1 MCFFKYV
8 KPAHAAAAAT
18 PKRIRP
24 QKIVISTPRAPDEEA
39 SLSERVQSQKSEN
52 VLAVSSSDLPATS
65 THRIRAQ
72 NKASTPANASSNSP
86 AKLTLTLTGTIS
98 YKSPNTLEP
107 SCKQVYEAALKG
119 LFTISERFYRQPK
132 FGMAARQL
140 ALWGSGMFDGPLAL
154 DVIIQHD
161 KIARETIRQGFLN
174 CFARIL
180 VAEERIFDDVCA
192 KDPSKI
198 RPEDSDFQKE
208 IASLLAAKEMEK
220 KAAETREC
228 LYEDPAES
236 NFFLARMVI
245 IQDLLEPIIIA
256 RRMFSNT
263 TKAAKLFEKA
273 NQEKQMELSNSS
285 LDNIT
290 I

>member
-1 MCFFKYV
+1 M
-8 KPAHAAAAAT
+8 
-18 PKRIRP
+18 
-24 QKIVISTPRAPDEEA
+24 
-39 SLSERVQSQKSEN
+39 
-52 VLAVSSSDLPATS
+52 
-65 THRIRAQ
+65 
-72 NKASTPANASSNSP
+72 
-86 AKLTLTLTGTIS
+86 
-98 YKSPNTLEP
+98 
-107 SCKQVYEAALKG
+107 
-119 LFTISERFYRQPK
+119 
-132 FGMAARQL
+132 
-140 ALWGSGMFDGPLAL
+140 
-154 DVIIQHD
+154 
-161 KIARETIRQGFLN
+161 
-174 CFARIL
+174 RIL
-180 VAEERIFDDVCA
+180 RRFIERIFDDVCA